1 MAKLTGQT
9 IADSY
14 DQLLIVGDANGITST
29 AQAVES
35 ADTGGNSSLLY
46 LSTTEVYSPGKAGT
60 SNTVF
65 GKASGAALASGAN
78 YNVFLGEDAGNDVS
92 TGDDNVFLGYL
103 AGDKTT
109 AASKAVIIGS
119 NSGGGVLTA
128 GDGDGTGAD
137 GTIAIGYESLEAC
150 ASGSG
155 NVAIGQQ
162 SLSVEDDG
170 DFNTAVGFQSLQ
182 QQTGTT
188 GTIGNTGLG
197 YRAGRS
203 LTTATKSTLVGYQA
217 GGGATMT
224 GQGNT
229 LMGYD
234 AGYAIAGGADN
245 VAIGR
250 NAMDAAAA
258 CNYNVGVG
266 VNALGTAD
274 SGEEFNIAIGYDA
287 MVSVD
292 DTNADHN
299 VVLGAYAGTG
309 GGGQFARNIAIGSY
323 SLNSTG
329 SSELTATIGI
339 GYETGTDINHADAS
353 GTVMVGH
360 QAGAQITSGQYNVL
374 IGQQSGNQ
382 GANGITTG
390 DYNTAVGTKTLG
402 ASAASNITGNGNVAG
417 GYEALLE
424 SEGAVNNNTAVG
436 FKAGQNITTAE
447 HNTAVGTTALQT
459 LVTGNSNTMIGSSAG
474 TALPAGA
481 EQNTAVGR
489 EALAAGNSSDTDNNV
504 CVGYRAGY
512 QIQAGSGNTLIGT
525 GVDVNTSNYT
535 NSTGIGY
542 NFETTSSNA
551 VFLGNG
557 SVTKVYMSVDG
568 DGEMYA
574 NGTINTSDI
583 RFKKNVEDTDLGLGF
598 INKLRPVKYDYKKDK
613 GDGKKRYG
621 IIAQEVLEVLKDS
634 GNEDFAG
641 IKTKDL
647 DKLGADYIQFITP
660 LIKAVQELSAKVEEL
675 ESKLK

>member
-224 GQGNT
+224 GNGNT

-402 ASAASNITGNGNVAG
+402 ASAASNITGNGNVAV